1 MKIIHGG
8 LYEATEQLYLWQG
21 DCALGDIMPG
31 ERFILLYYQAFKSKL
46 RIITVLGRH
55 GIGEIRIWNEEFSN
69 WVTRIV

>member
-21 DCALGDIMPG
+21 DKMHDIMPG
-31 ERFILLYYQAFKSKL
+31 ERFILLCYQAFKSKL
-46 RIITVLGRH
+46 RIITVFNAR

-69 WVTRIV
+69 WVKIIV